1 MTSTCS
7 ALLWSLASTVSY
19 HIHARVRSDHA
30 SYASLT
36 APRHLFHA
44 RIRQGNL
51 TRVTAQCMKSDGS
64 CTAPTAT
71 GDNAEMPGLMMGVS
85 NVVGVELD
93 HIEPFSPIAQ
103 HRFRASWMRLT
114 VSDMSSEG
122 HELTRQTPSTR
133 QRLPTSLRLVTVSI
147 R

>member
-1 MTSTCS
+1 
-7 ALLWSLASTVSY
+7 
-19 HIHARVRSDHA
+19 
-30 SYASLT
+30 
-36 APRHLFHA
+36 
-44 RIRQGNL
+44 
-51 TRVTAQCMKSDGS
+51 MKSDGS